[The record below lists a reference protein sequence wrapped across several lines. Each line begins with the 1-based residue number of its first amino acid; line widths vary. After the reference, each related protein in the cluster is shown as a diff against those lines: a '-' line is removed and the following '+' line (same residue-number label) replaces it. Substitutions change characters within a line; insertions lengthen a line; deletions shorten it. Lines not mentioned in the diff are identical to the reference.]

1 MIYFVGNDHMSS
13 DPNVIPFRILVVD
26 RDQDVREAFSLL
38 FRVLGYDVVSLESPE
53 EALIFVRALQPHV
66 IYCSL
71 VFDGLNG
78 FEFCRQL
85 RKLPE
90 AKNSLIVAISGLSFA
105 GSQLLAN
112 EVGFDFYYLKPG
124 GVEIIIETLNVFIG
138 PLSSKTL
145 WQKQNPEL

>member
-1 MIYFVGNDHMSS
+1 MPSS
-13 DPNVIPFRILVVD
+13 LSVIPVRILVVD
-26 RDQDVREAFSLL
+26 RDQDVREAFSSL
-38 FRVLGYDVVSLESPE
+38 FRILGYDVVSLESPV
-53 EALIFVRALQPHV
+53 EALVFVGALQPHV

-71 VFDGLNG
+71 VFDDLNG

-85 RKLPE
+85 RELSE
-90 AKNSLIVAISGLSFA
+90 TKNSLIVAISGLSFA

-138 PLSSKTL
+138 PFSSKIL
-145 WQKQNPEL
+145 WEKQKIE

>member
-1 MIYFVGNDHMSS
+1 MSTRS
-13 DPNVIPFRILVVD
+13 KVIPFRILVVD
-26 RDQDVREAFSLL
+26 RDQDVREAFSSLL
-38 FRVLGYDVVSLESPE
+38 RILGYDVVSLESPI
-53 EALIFVRALQPHV
+53 EALVFIKALQPHV

-71 VFDGLNG
+71 VFDDLNG

-85 RKLPE
+85 RKAPE
-90 AKNSLIVAISGLSFA
+90 TKNSLIVAVSGLSFA

-138 PLSSKTL
+138 PFASKIL
-145 WQKQNPEL
+145 WEKQRPE

>member
-1 MIYFVGNDHMSS
+1 MINFSGIDHMLSS
-13 DPNVIPFRILVVD
+13 PKVIPFRILFVD
-26 RDQDVREAFSLL
+26 RDQDVREAFSSL
-38 FRVLGYDVVSLESPE
+38 FRVLGYDIVSLESPV
-53 EALIFVRALQPHV
+53 EALVFIRALQPHV

-71 VFDGLNG
+71 VFDDLNG

-90 AKNSLIVAISGLSFA
+90 TKNSLIVAISGLSFA

-124 GVEIIIETLNVFIG
+124 GVEIIIETLNVFSG
-138 PLSSKTL
+138 PFASKIL
-145 WQKQNPEL
+145 WEKQKLE